1 MADPTRL
8 RCERLFDG
16 DSFLD
21 DATVTLAN
29 GRIERVESGAGNAGE
44 AEALGSGTLAPG
56 FIDLQVNGGGGV
68 LFNNDPSGS
77 ALKRMIDAHRRGGTT
92 SFLPTLISDSPK
104 VQRKGVAAV
113 SKMIAAN
120 EHGLLGIHLEGP
132 HLDRG
137 RRGVHREEFVRPI
150 GDDDLEWLAE
160 VAGAMTVIV
169 TLAPEHVPPHE
180 IEALADAG
188 VIVCAGHT
196 NAGYKVASDA
206 AAHGL
211 RGFTHLY
218 NAMSQLGSR
227 EPGVVGAALDLDD
240 CWCGIIVD
248 GHHVSAPSVRIA
260 HRAKPAGKLYLV
272 SDAMATAGTAATS
285 YELYGEVVEV
295 VDGGLRD
302 RDGRIAGS
310 AIRLIDA
317 VRVSHLEVGLALE
330 ECLRMA
336 SLYPAEFIGSADRL
350 GRIREGYRADL
361 VLFDADF
368 AVQGAWVAGERVVDR
383 QA

>member
-1 MADPTRL
+1 MTEYTRL
-8 RCERLFDG
+8 RCERVFDG
-16 DSFLD
+16 ERFVE
-21 DATVTLAN
+21 DATVTIDG
-29 GRIERVESGAGNAGE
+29 GRIERIETGAADGGAVTN
-44 AEALGSGTLAPG
+44 LGRGTLAPG

-68 LFNNDPSGS
+68 LFNNDPSS
-77 ALKRMIDAHRRGGTT
+77 AALARIIDAHRRGGTT
-92 SFLPTLISDSPK
+92 SLLPTLISDSPK
-104 VQRKGVAAV
+104 IQRKGVAAV
-113 SKMIAAN
+113 SKAIAAN
-120 EHGLLGIHLEGP
+120 EHSLLGVHLEGP

-150 GDDDLEWLAE
+150 GDDDLVWLAE
-160 VAGAMTVIV
+160 LAGAMTVIV
-169 TLAPEHVPPHE
+169 TLAPEHVAPHE

-196 NAGYKVASDA
+196 NANYQVAVDA

-248 GHHVSAPSVRIA
+248 GHHVSPAAVRIA
-260 HRAKPAGKLYLV
+260 HRAKLPGKLCLV
-272 SDAMATAGTAATS
+272 SDAMATAGTDATS
-285 YELYGEVVEV
+285 YKLYGDLVNV
-295 VDGGLRD
+295 VDGCLRD
-302 RDGRIAGS
+302 SDGRIAGS
-310 AIRLIDA
+310 TIRLIDA
-317 VRVSHLEVGLALE
+317 VRVGHVEVGLGLD

-336 SLYPAEFIGSADRL
+336 SLYPAEFIGRADRL

-361 VLFDADF
+361 VLFDEDF
-368 AVQGAWVAGERVVDR
+368 AVDGTWVAGERVVER
-383 QA
+383 QG